1 MFFALLMSCAL
12 LGPDDTPA
20 VAGQPAKPELENY
33 RVAQA
38 KAGKN
43 ADAHIRLALW
53 CEARGLT
60 AERIKHLS
68 LAILY
73 EPGNALAHGL
83 LGLVAFQGKWERPD
97 QVGRMVENDPT
108 HRARIQD
115 YLRRRAT
122 TPDRAE
128 DQWKLALW
136 CEQHD
141 LKQQSIAHL
150 YRVVQVDPSREAA
163 WKRLGFKKLA
173 GHWQKPERVAA
184 AKTEAQQQHKANKH
198 WKPLL
203 EKWSD
208 ALSSRDKARRTD
220 AEKSLADVTDPRAV
234 PSIWVVFAPT
244 GLERQRVAVN
254 LLGQIDAPGSSRALA
269 FLALMTRSTEI
280 RGHAIQILRR
290 RDPRDF
296 ASELIGLLRDPIKYE
311 VRPVNGPGSPG
322 ELLVKNHD
330 SNVRRLYS
338 PAQPPQIPLLPD
350 DRITQDSNG
359 LPVIVRQMG
368 VYETGYFPVAAN
380 NMAQAA
386 AMFGLG
392 TPNAAAQ
399 LTSVL
404 SRSGQ
409 PSNTNRTLGAA
420 ITQSPGSR
428 ANSPAGRENAP
439 VFANATVNRELEI
452 PIGQMMLEA
461 QVTAQVAQQQLAGDV
476 QAIDAYNAPI
486 LTSNQRVREV
496 LCGAV
501 GADPGSDRTA
511 WQRWLVNL
519 LGYAFSAARPYE
531 DRPTVVEEV
540 PLSYQPQ
547 TSPVFVDR
555 TIGVSFS
562 QHSCFGAGTQVRTE
576 NGLQLIEELRAG
588 DVVLTQAPT
597 TGELKYQPLVAVF
610 HNPPNETL
618 RIELGG
624 EAIVATGIHRFWKAG
639 RGWVMARELKAGDT
653 LRTLAGVVV
662 VKAVEK
668 RGVQPVFNLRVAE
681 GESFFVGRTGVLAH
695 DNSLVNPTP
704 SPFDAVPELG
714 RTDQSVPA
722 RWRIGTLTK
731 GYGNQV
737 AAGSRLLRETP
748 SDAVMT
754 LAHRAG
760 AISRD

>member
-1 MFFALLMSCAL
+1 MLLACLLSCAF
-12 LGPDDTPA
+12 LGPGAPGATEPPA
-20 VAGQPAKPELENY
+20 NPALDAY
-33 RVAQA
+33 QVTRV
-38 KAGKN
+38 KAGKS
-43 ADAHIRLALW
+43 ADAQIRLALW
-53 CEARGLT
+53 CEGRGLT

-73 EPGNALAHGL
+73 DPGDVLAHGL
-83 LGLVAFQGKWERPD
+83 LGLVAFQGKWQLPD
-97 QVGRMVENDPT
+97 QVDRTVRNDPT
-108 HRARIQD
+108 KQAQIQD
-115 YLRRRAT
+115 YLRRRAKT
-122 TPDRAE
+122 LDRAE

-136 CEQHD
+136 CGQSG
-141 LKQQSIAHL
+141 LKQQETAHL
-150 YRVVQVDPSREAA
+150 YRVVQLDPSREAA
-163 WKRLGFKKLA
+163 WKRLGFKKLG
-173 GHWQKPERVAA
+173 GHWQKPEAVAA
-184 AKTEAQQQHKANKH
+184 AKAEAQEQQKANKH
-198 WKPLL
+198 WKQLL
-203 EKWSD
+203 ERWSD
-208 ALSSRDKARRTD
+208 GLSSRDKTRRTE
-220 AEKSLADVTDPRAV
+220 AEKSLAAVTDPRAV
-234 PSIWVVFAPT
+234 PAIWFVFVPA
-244 GLERQRVAVN
+244 GLERQRVALK

-269 FLALMTRSTEI
+269 LLALLTRSTEI

-296 ASELIGLLRDPIKYE
+296 ASELIGLLRDPINYE

-330 SNVRRLYS
+330 SNVKRLYS

-368 VYETGYFPVAAN
+368 VYETGFFPVAAN

-392 TPNAAAQ
+392 APNAAAQ

-409 PSNTNRTLGAA
+409 PSNTNRTLGPA

-428 ANSPAGRENAP
+428 TNSPGGGENAP
-439 VFANATVNRELEI
+439 VLANATVNRELEI

-496 LCGAV
+496 LCGSV

-576 NGLQLIEELRAG
+576 HGLQLIEELRAG

-597 TGELKYQPLVAVF
+597 TGELKYQPLVAVY
-610 HNPPNETL
+610 HNPPNETF
-618 RIELGG
+618 RIELDG

-639 RGWVMARELKAGDT
+639 RGWVMARELKVGDT
-653 LRTLAGVVV
+653 LRTLGGVVV
-662 VKAVEK
+662 VKAVAK
-668 RGVQPVFNLRVAE
+668 QGVQPVFNLRVAE
-681 GESFFVGRTGVLAH
+681 GESFFVGRMGVLAH

-714 RTDQSVPA
+714 APTGQSLRVGQSV
-722 RWRIGTLTK
+722 
-731 GYGNQV
+731 
-737 AAGSRLLRETP
+737 
-748 SDAVMT
+748 
-754 LAHRAG
+754 H
-760 AISRD
+760 